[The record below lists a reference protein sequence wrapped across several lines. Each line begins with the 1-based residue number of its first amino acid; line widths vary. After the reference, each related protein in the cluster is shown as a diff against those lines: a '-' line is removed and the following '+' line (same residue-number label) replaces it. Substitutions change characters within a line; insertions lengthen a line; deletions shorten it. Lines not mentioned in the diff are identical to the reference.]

1 MTFPYVKF
9 EPHVYCSLILVLIW
23 WESLSDT
30 EATGL
35 FKSHPCEDIA
45 NHIQGMTRPSLHP
58 WLKSIAPPARKKL
71 TATPQLR
78 TAPLTVLRQL
88 QTHSTLMHRL
98 SMPVP
103 LLLLAFMNRK
113 GQDTCAA
120 NELLTDHSATRRE
133 PCDIPCGWWAIFTL
147 QEHLFK
153 FKLLRKLYLEVDWK
167 LFLVDWKSFFIG
179 CFKEYWSTNLF
190 STHLKLSLFG
200 TC

>member
-1 MTFPYVKF
+1 MSNSNHMSTVLSFWYWYGGNPYPIQRLQGSLNRIPVRT
-9 EPHVYCSLILVLIW
+9 SLIISREWHVHHCIPDW
-23 WESLSDT
+23 
-30 EATGL
+30 
-35 FKSHPCEDIA
+35 
-45 NHIQGMTRPSLHP
+45 
-58 WLKSIAPPARKKL
+58 KSIAPPARKKL

-190 STHLKLSLFG
+190 STHLKLSLCS